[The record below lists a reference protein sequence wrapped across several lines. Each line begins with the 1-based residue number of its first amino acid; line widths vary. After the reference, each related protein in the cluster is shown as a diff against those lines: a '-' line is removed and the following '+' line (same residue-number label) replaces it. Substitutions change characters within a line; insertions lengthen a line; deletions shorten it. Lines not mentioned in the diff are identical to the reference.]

1 MQTDA
6 KPMQEGVD
14 ERIAEVI
21 SQFPQEVQTILRK
34 HTPSWD
40 KKTKRWRIVYRGEGG
55 KSKTYLLDKKY
66 DQAALQLYVL
76 RNGRPPEGFPLEGSR
91 QSEKPK
97 QEGSEIKVDTEAVAV
112 PSPEQRA
119 TQLLAIQTPP
129 PRVDK
134 EFKPATVLE
143 AERAAWTHNVAES
156 VGEVVYQEALKRVSL
171 TDEDRADYR
180 KAVSKLL
187 SVVTYIDEDTAKQ
200 LLRTEAEMIIAY
212 RLAEEWKKRAKQY
225 EEAWNSLSAVLA
237 QTLCPKCRL
246 AILSHYMMG
255 GAH

>member
-1 MQTDA
+1 MS
-6 KPMQEGVD
+6 D
-14 ERIAEVI
+14 EPKSEPELIAQLPEELKNKA
-21 SQFPQEVQTILRK
+21 QQGYA
-34 HTPSWD
+34 PSYFA
-40 KKTKRWRIVYRGEGG
+40 KRWYLVKREGE
-55 KSKTYLLDKKY
+55 KVSKAVVDHRY
-66 DQAALQLYVL
+66 DATMLQWYILKH
-76 RNGRPPEGFPLEGSR
+76 GRPPKTLQVKERGEEPDE
-91 QSEKPK
+91 
-97 QEGSEIKVDTEAVAV
+97 QERAQIKMETEAVTV
-112 PSPEQRA
+112 PSPEQKA

-200 LLRTEAEMIIAY
+200 LLQTEAEMIIAY
-212 RLAEEWKKRAKQY
+212 RLAEEYKKRFKMY
-225 EEAWNSLSAVLA
+225 EEAWNSLSATLA
-237 QTLCPKCRL
+237 NILCPRCKVALISR
-246 AILSHYMMG
+246 YVMG
-255 GAH
+255 GASS